1 MAIRMIVAML
11 VGTVLAFG
19 WGAASWTSGLYDFAF
34 RPFPGD
40 TGAAIAAQVASSAD
54 RDGAFLYPSPPSAEG
69 MTEQQAQLAQDAF
82 LAEHRKGP
90 LVMAI
95 VRREGVDPMGPTV
108 LAKGFAIE
116 FFCTAMLAAIVGI
129 AAKFGARTPDR
140 LALALLVPLFAVL
153 ATHGVLWNFFHLPD
167 SYALALFIDGL
178 VGWTL
183 AAVPCALIIKPTR
196 S

>member
-69 MTEQQAQLAQDAF
+69 MT
-82 LAEHRKGP
+82 
-90 LVMAI
+90 
-95 VRREGVDPMGPTV
+95 
-108 LAKGFAIE
+108 
-116 FFCTAMLAAIVGI
+116 
-129 AAKFGARTPDR
+129 
-140 LALALLVPLFAVL
+140 
-153 ATHGVLWNFFHLPD
+153 
-167 SYALALFIDGL
+167 
-178 VGWTL
+178 
-183 AAVPCALIIKPTR
+183 
-196 S
+196 